1 VVRTFDLS
9 DAQQAC
15 LELAEASVDSLLRD
29 ERRDHARNARVSG
42 VG

>member
-1 VVRTFDLS
+1 MVGRTFDLS

-15 LELAEASVDSLLRD
+15 LELAEASVDSLLQQ
-29 ERRDHARNARVSG
+29 RDHARNERVSG